1 MVNFQDKFMSVLKL
15 WAVIF
20 ASVLA
25 FAFEAPSQAN
35 IPLYTDR
42 LVNGFQS
49 WSWGTLNYANASPVH
64 SGTSSV
70 SLSGTAW
77 NVALSLNHPGF
88 DSSPYATLSFWANG
102 GSGGGQILHAF
113 AHGAAVALIG
123 LGVGAFGGRQRPAG
137 LRHRLDGDDAVRDLH
152 ANGGGRRAVAT
163 VRNLKHRPVGAVR
176 RRFLVHEGHVRLSAR
191 DCDAAEEGARA
202 IESE

>member
-49 WSWGTLNYANASPVH
+49 WSWGTLNYANAAPVH

-113 AHGAAVALIG
+113 AHVNGADSSGVNTTALPANTWQQFTIPLSS
-123 LGVGAFGGRQRPAG
+123 LGADNKTNLERITLQLTSFGTAN
-137 LRHRLDGDDAVRDLH
+137 LFYIDDVQL
-152 ANGGGRRAVAT
+152 
-163 VRNLKHRPVGAVR
+163 
-176 RRFLVHEGHVRLSAR
+176 
-191 DCDAAEEGARA
+191 
-202 IESE
+202 